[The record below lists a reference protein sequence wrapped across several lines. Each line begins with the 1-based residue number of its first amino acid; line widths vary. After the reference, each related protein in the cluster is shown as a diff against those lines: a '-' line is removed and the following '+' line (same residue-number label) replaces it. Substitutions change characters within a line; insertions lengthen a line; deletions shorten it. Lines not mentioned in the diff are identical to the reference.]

1 MKFETP
7 AGINPIDQLKVI
19 GKPTDRIEGPL
30 KTTGTA
36 KYAYEHNDAVSN
48 PAYGYVVG
56 AGIAK
61 GRIKSI
67 DQTKAKAAPG
77 VLAIVTAESAGPLQ
91 TGKFY
96 VDRLLAGPDIDHYHQ
111 AIAVVV
117 AETFEQARSAASLLK
132 ISYMK
137 TKGAYDLAA
146 AKDSAPLIKQGPFWP
161 TPGNRTWG
169 ILTEPLRR
177 PPSNWTKPIPPPT
190 RPTP

>member
-7 AGINPIDQLKVI
+7 AGINPIDQLNVI

-36 KYAYEHNDAVSN
+36 KYAYEHNDEVTN

-61 GRIKSI
+61 GRIKAI

-77 VLAIVTAESAGPLQ
+77 VLAIVTAASVGPLQ

-117 AETFEQARSAASLLK
+117 AETFEQARACSFAAENKLHENKRSLRSGSRQRL
-132 ISYMK
+132 
-137 TKGAYDLAA
+137 G
-146 AKDSAPLIKQGPFWP
+146 PLPRQRSVWP
-161 TPGNRTWG
+161 TSDKRMSAISMGR
-169 ILTEPLRR
+169 LRQPR
-177 PPSNWTKPIPPPT
+177 SSWTKPTPPPT
-190 RPTP
+190 RPMR